1 MTVAAPQQPMTIAVA
16 AAAAPIAVIVDVAGV
31 SPVASAASLRERLAA
46 TAFCWLDIFG
56 GSDAERNELLS
67 QTGFEEIDI
76 TWIQRFGRAGR
87 LAIGQHKL
95 RAVTWLAGPAG
106 KPIEVH
112 LVCSRQRILTLWRG
126 DIAILDNIR
135 QHFVDRIVE
144 VGKSPFQATGILLQL
159 LLSTLDH
166 AIGGLD
172 ARLDHLQ
179 GQLDDR
185 TSSVDFARLA
195 SQREDFQAT
204 WIGFDRY
211 RSVVRTAIVGVEAVP
226 GMDPRGA
233 EELNDY
239 AEQVEDFQEQ
249 LQERRRWMSDI
260 LHDAANAVAQRQ
272 GEQINRLTLVTL
284 IFLPITAV
292 TGFFGMNFNWMIS
305 ALGSAAAFFV
315 LGVLLPTLMVLLTVA
330 LFIHRGF
337 IKRGRDCP
345 SQTTIC
351 KHGRYR
357 DE

>member
-1 MTVAAPQQPMTIAVA
+1 MTIAAPQQSMTIAA
-16 AAAAPIAVIVDVAGV
+16 EAPIAVIVDVAGV
-31 SPVASAASLRERLAA
+31 SPVASAASLRERLR
-46 TAFCWLDIFG
+46 TTPFCWVDIFG

-87 LAIGQHKL
+87 LAIEQHKL
-95 RAVTWLAGPAG
+95 RAVTWLAGSAG

-112 LVCSRQRILTLWRG
+112 LVCSRQLILTLWRG
-126 DIAILDNIR
+126 DKAILDNIR
-135 QHFVDRIVE
+135 QHFVERIVE
-144 VGKSPFQATGILLQL
+144 IGKSPFQATGILLQL

-172 ARLDHLQ
+172 ARLDNLQ
-179 GQLDDR
+179 VQLLDDR
-185 TSSVDFARLA
+185 TSSADFARLA

-211 RSVVRTAIVGVEAVP
+211 RSAVRTAIVGIEAVP
-226 GMDPRGA
+226 GMDTRGA
-233 EELNDY
+233 EELNEY

-272 GEQINRLTLVTL
+272 SEQIHRLTLVTL

-305 ALGSAAAFFV
+305 ALGSAAAFFS

-330 LFIHRGF
+330 WFIHRGVVK
-337 IKRGRDCP
+337 IGR
-345 SQTTIC
+345 
-351 KHGRYR
+351 RR
-357 DE
+357 R

>member
-1 MTVAAPQQPMTIAVA
+1 MTVAAPQQPMTIAAA
-16 AAAAPIAVIVDVAGV
+16 AAAAPIAVIVDAAAGV
-31 SPVASAASLRERLAA
+31 SPVASAASLRERLAV

-112 LVCSRQRILTLWRG
+112 LVCNRQRILTLWRG
-126 DIAILDNIR
+126 DPAILDNIR
-135 QHFVDRIVE
+135 QHFVERIVE

-179 GQLDDR
+179 VQLDDP
-185 TSSVDFARLA
+185 TSSADFARIA

-211 RSVVRTAIVGVEAVP
+211 RSAVRTAIVGIEAVP

-272 GEQINRLTLVTL
+272 GEQIHRLTLVTL

-330 LFIHRGF
+330 WFIHRGVVK
-337 IKRGRDCP
+337 IGR
-345 SQTTIC
+345 
-351 KHGRYR
+351 RR
-357 DE
+357 R